1 MRCKVYIPPQVPTGV
16 SLKLSPGQILPRNF
30 NDLNDRRRAVK
41 PPRLQNLKSQREL
54 PVNLSPN
61 PQIFSSP
68 PSFSNYRPS
77 SQLETRSPQ
86 PESSISRRQSQAQ
99 PLSLVVESGTQSALS
114 SQARSLASPL
124 PNPHPTLSS
133 DTRPIPEGDT
143 SIARNQWR
151 PVTSLPSLSAP
162 PIQTQSHNAAP
173 NPVVDD
179 SSLSIGMAMLEPEVE
194 PEVDVAVFSPPEI
207 YLHTEVAEEVQ
218 DFNPYDPIHM
228 KNEHPRT
235 PSPLE
240 STPQAREPSPESLPR
255 TADRGIQDPS
265 NAHENV
271 TASAEHPVSL
281 PPPYSSITTES
292 EIHHKPQPPST
303 SQQASRI
310 SPAQSRIH
318 TPEPAPSMKSNG
330 PARSDESGHS
340 SYGFKG
346 SHDNLSSENSSIV
359 QPQKQGSSQ
368 ETQPMLPTRRERS
381 RVHLQPLAPS
391 NHDRERDGRSTHQSI
406 STHSSG
412 QNRHSLQP
420 PPRRHLPKRLVMPAP
435 LNTSGVVS
443 PPQQRVYPL
452 PPATQFPR
460 QMQVQ
465 FRPQSQEYLSPSDS
479 LLLPPILGNSM
490 PLEPQMAASR
500 KLRKR
505 VSMITPPSDSTPPII
520 TTVSFAP
527 PVIGY
532 QPNEKMMMHSKSERV
547 AKRVLSKRRTD
558 L

>member
-1 MRCKVYIPPQVPTGV
+1 
-16 SLKLSPGQILPRNF
+16 
-30 NDLNDRRRAVK
+30 
-41 PPRLQNLKSQREL
+41 
-54 PVNLSPN
+54 
-61 PQIFSSP
+61 
-68 PSFSNYRPS
+68 
-77 SQLETRSPQ
+77 
-86 PESSISRRQSQAQ
+86 
-99 PLSLVVESGTQSALS
+99 
-114 SQARSLASPL
+114 
-124 PNPHPTLSS
+124 
-133 DTRPIPEGDT
+133 
-143 SIARNQWR
+143 
-151 PVTSLPSLSAP
+151 
-162 PIQTQSHNAAP
+162 
-173 NPVVDD
+173 
-179 SSLSIGMAMLEPEVE
+179 MLE
-194 PEVDVAVFSPPEI
+194 PEVDVAVFSSPEI

-218 DFNPYDPIHM
+218 DFDPYDPIHM
-228 KNEHPRT
+228 KNVHFRT
-235 PSPLE
+235 SSPLE
-240 STPQAREPSPESLPR
+240 STPQDNSRDPSPESLRR
-255 TADRGIQDPS
+255 TADQNPGK
-265 NAHENV
+265 AHENLTV
-271 TASAEHPVSL
+271 SAEHPVSL
-281 PPPYSSITTES
+281 PPPYSSITAES
-292 EIHHKPQPPST
+292 EIHHKPQPLPT
-303 SQQASRI
+303 QVSRN

-340 SYGFKG
+340 SYGSKG

-359 QPQKQGSSQ
+359 QPRKQVSPQ

-391 NHDRERDGRSTHQSI
+391 NHDRERDGKSTHQSI

-435 LNTSGVVS
+435 LNNSGVIS

-465 FRPQSQEYLSPSDS
+465 FRPRSQEYLSPPDS
-479 LLLPPILGNSM
+479 LLLPPILSNSM
-490 PLEPQMAASR
+490 PLEPQMLASR

-527 PVIGY
+527 PVIGF

-547 AKRVLSKRRTD
+547 TKRVLSKRRTD